1 MPYCKNCGEEIPR
14 DATFCSKCGARVEEA
29 TGLVLATWGERLI
42 AYIIDTLLLGIAI
55 GWLTLPG
62 LRWMPRTWGVT
73 FPNWIPF
80 VDFGF
85 RNVVYFFYWMFL
97 EQMYGQSVG
106 KMAMKIRVAD
116 LDGGPLTMQQA
127 AVQSIGKAFL
137 LPLDLILGWFLYP
150 SKQQRLFN
158 NLSETVVLKKY
169 D

>member
-14 DATFCSKCGARVEEA
+14 GATFCSKCGARVEEA
-29 TGLVLATWGERLI
+29 TDLVLATWGERLI

-62 LRWMPRTWGVT
+62 LRWMPHMWGVT

-85 RNVVYFFYWMFL
+85 RNVVYFVYWMFL

>member
-1 MPYCKNCGEEIPR
+1 
-14 DATFCSKCGARVEEA
+14 
-29 TGLVLATWGERLI
+29 
-42 AYIIDTLLLGIAI
+42 LLLGIAI

-85 RNVVYFFYWMFL
+85 RNVVYFVYWMFL
-97 EQMYGQSVG
+97 EQVYGQSVG
-106 KMAMKIRVAD
+106 KMAMKIRMAD

>member
-1 MPYCKNCGEEIPR
+1 MPYCKKCGEEIPR
-14 DATFCSKCGARVEEA
+14 DATFCRKCGARVEEA

-62 LRWMPRTWGVT
+62 LRWMPLTWGVT

-85 RNVVYFFYWMFL
+85 RNVVYFVYWMFL

-150 SKQQRLFN
+150 SRQQRLFN